1 MVRSWLNQTEFIIMT
16 CNYIDHEGCHEGNV
30 RLVNGT
36 VEKEGRLEICNNGIW
51 GGICSSGFTPID
63 GYIACKQIG
72 YDNGICLHL
81 ITYIA
86 QRHNFVCMHVLFNI
100 TGNVPAYK

>member
-1 MVRSWLNQTEFIIMT
+1 MIMT

-51 GGICSSGFTPID
+51 GGICSFGFTPID

-72 YDNGICLHL
+72 YDNGICLQALHL
-81 ITYIA
+81 ITHKDIIMYTCISL
-86 QRHNFVCMHVLFNI
+86 VM
-100 TGNVPAYK
+100 